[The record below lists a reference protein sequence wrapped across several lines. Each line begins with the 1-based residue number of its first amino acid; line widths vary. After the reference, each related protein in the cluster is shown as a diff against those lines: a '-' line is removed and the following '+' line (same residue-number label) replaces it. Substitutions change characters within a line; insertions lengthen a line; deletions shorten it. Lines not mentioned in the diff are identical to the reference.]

1 MQEEKLLSTNR
12 MYSGRVLKLDLDTV
26 LLPNGRTTELEILRH
41 PGASAIVPLKEDG
54 RVVLIRQLRHAAGG
68 FIYEIPAGKL
78 DPQEDPRDC
87 AVRELEEEVGYR
99 AGFLEL
105 LTSIWTA
112 PGFTDEV
119 IHIFQGTNLEK
130 GIQALDQDE
139 VLEIVEFW
147 KSLNG
152 RLKRQWPES
161 KTPRFA
167 MPKLSLV
174 FKWYSR
180 GKNPRRHN
188 QGSLRRLLP
197 RVRSL
202 GYQPHLVAE

>member
-139 VLEIVEFW
+139 VLEIVEWPLEEAMARIQDGTIRDAKTIIGLQMVF
-147 KSLNG
+147 G
-152 RLKRQWPES
+152 RKKS
-161 KTPRFA
+161 KTA
-167 MPKLSLV
+167 
-174 FKWYSR
+174 
-180 GKNPRRHN
+180 
-188 QGSLRRLLP
+188 
-197 RVRSL
+197 
-202 GYQPHLVAE
+202 

>member
-1 MQEEKLLSTNR
+1 MQEEKLLSTKQ

-139 VLEIVEFW
+139 VLEIVEWPLEEAMARIQDGTIRDAKTIIGLQMVF
-147 KSLNG
+147 G
-152 RLKRQWPES
+152 RAKS
-161 KTPRFA
+161 KTA
-167 MPKLSLV
+167 
-174 FKWYSR
+174 
-180 GKNPRRHN
+180 
-188 QGSLRRLLP
+188 
-197 RVRSL
+197 
-202 GYQPHLVAE
+202 